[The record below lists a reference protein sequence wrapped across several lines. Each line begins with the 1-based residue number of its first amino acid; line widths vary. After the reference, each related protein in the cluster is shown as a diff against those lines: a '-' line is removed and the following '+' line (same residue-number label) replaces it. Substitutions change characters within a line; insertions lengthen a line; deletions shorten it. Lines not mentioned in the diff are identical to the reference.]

1 MRVAAIIVVALGAV
15 YLSLYSYTRIDHY
28 LFPGNEVSVPA
39 VPAFVP
45 GTNIGV
51 NVSLPGVSTAG
62 PVPWTPEARLNILV
76 LGLDRRPWEPEDSS
90 FRSDTMFVAS
100 IDKHAGRLQLLAIPR
115 DTWAEIPYGNEP
127 GIWAE
132 NKINAAYSYGQFYK
146 YPGGGAAAA
155 VAAVEH
161 NFNIDIHYFVVID
174 WVGFVQLIDAL
185 GGIDPL
191 FPEDIS
197 DFGTDVLDAF
207 PNQTVKAGEQH
218 MDGARAL
225 GYSRVRVDGD
235 IKRIERQQI
244 VIKAVAS
251 KSVSL
256 GYVARIPE
264 LWDAYRS
271 SFRTDIQTAQ
281 VPGFALLAKQMNLD
295 AIETFSL
302 APALYGGIS
311 EDAQLILLPNRD
323 EMYAIIDRFFADPQ
337 CATRFRILVEYP
349 RDRRRQRLRWPISR
363 LRHPREYVPY
373 AKSRRPGERES
384 SPLWQDL
391 HAEKLTGLFD
401 CDCEPSDGR
410 AIEGS
415 GPRPPRRATAMKNPD
430 ARTRRDRR
438 LHWGGKRT

>member
-1 MRVAAIIVVALGAV
+1 MRARISRRPVRVAAIIVVALGAV

-28 LFPGNEVSVPA
+28 LFPANEVSVPS

-51 NVSLPGVSTAG
+51 NVSLPGVSTTG
-62 PVPWTPEARLNILV
+62 PAAWTPDARLNILV
-76 LGLDRRPWEPEDSS
+76 LGLDRRPWEPEDAS

-100 IDKHAGRLQLLAIPR
+100 IDKHAGRLHLLAVPR

-127 GIWAE
+127 GVWAE

-161 NFNIDIHYFVVID
+161 NFNLDIHYYVVID
-174 WVGFVQLIDAL
+174 WVGFVELIDAL
-185 GGIDPL
+185 GGIDL
-191 FPEDIS
+191 VVPEDIS
-197 DFGTDVLDAF
+197 DFGTDVLDVF
-207 PNQTVKAGEQH
+207 PGNTVKAGEQH
-218 MDGARAL
+218 MDGAQAL

-244 VIKAVAS
+244 VIKAVAG

-256 GYVARIPE
+256 GYLARIPE
-264 LWDAYRS
+264 LWDSYRS
-271 SFRTDIQTAQ
+271 SFRTDIETAQ
-281 VPGFALLAKQMNLD
+281 VPGFALLARQMNLD
-295 AIETFSL
+295 TIETFSL

-337 CATRFRILVEYP
+337 VRADAPGIAIEYP
-349 RDRRRQRLRWPISR
+349 EGQEEAARLALAHLEAYGI
-363 LRHPREYVPY
+363 PREYLQMRK
-373 AKSRRPGERES
+373 AEAPGD
-384 SPLWQDL
+384 PGIFDL
-391 HAEKLTGLFD
+391 SGKHYTAGKLAGLFD
-401 CDCEPSDGR
+401 LRLLNPPADLAAAGVDVLVR
-410 AIEGS
+410 L
-415 GPRPPRRATAMKNPD
+415 GPATALKTP
-430 ARTRRDRR
+430 
-438 LHWGGKRT
+438 